1 MNLQKTDAYRPNYI
15 LLTLAVTL
23 VCIVILCGKNFWIP
37 ASKIENLYARSI
49 MLSITD
55 TAAAISSWSGQDTI
69 VPTLRDF
76 FVNITGLKN
85 HTSWDNRYYNNRNV
99 TGNNKHDKD
108 EPIPLEHEFALPEY
122 KTSMITELETET
134 KELSALAP
142 TPIMESSQTHS
153 RENPLDVFL
162 FGDSQVFSLGSGLS
176 RLVGKGSPIC
186 VDFLAIHSSGFIRS
200 DYYNWPAKLTD
211 TFREKQYE
219 GAIMML
225 GMNDYQSFR
234 DDEGTIIKKR
244 TPEWEAAYKDKC
256 RNIID
261 TVLAYTPRL
270 YWLGMPIVKN
280 DEYDRNLVYIESVQN
295 DLAQEYSP
303 EILVR
308 ISLRTQDESKP
319 ASYSDTVQLPDG
331 RALQIM
337 GGDGTHYTVEG
348 GQYMM
353 KSLFDQMVNDYLFT
367 EIPVANLP

>member
-1 MNLQKTDAYRPNYI
+1 MNLRKTDAYKPNYI
-15 LLTLAVTL
+15 LLTLAVSL
-23 VCIVILCGKNFWIP
+23 VCIVILCGKNFWIS
-37 ASKIENLYARSI
+37 ASRIENLYARSI

-55 TAAAISSWSGQDTI
+55 AASAFSSWTGQDNI
-69 VPTLRDF
+69 VPSLRNF
-76 FVNITGLKN
+76 FVDITGLKN
-85 HTSWDNRYYNNRNV
+85 HTSWDNRYYNTRNV
-99 TGNNKHDKD
+99 TEKNNDMD
-108 EPIPLEHEFALPEY
+108 ESIPLEGEFALPEY
-122 KTSMITELETET
+122 ETSAITKLKAETIEPSGL
-134 KELSALAP
+134 KL
-142 TPIMESSQTHS
+142 TPIMESDQTHS

-176 RLVGKGSPIC
+176 RLVGKNSPIS

-200 DYYNWPAKLTD
+200 DYYNWPAKLAD
-211 TFREKQYE
+211 TFREKHYE
-219 GAIMML
+219 GAIVML

-234 DDEGTIIKKR
+234 DDAGIILKKR
-244 TPEWEAAYKDKC
+244 TPEWEEAYKDKC

-261 TVLAYTPRL
+261 SVLTYTPRL

-280 DEYDRNLVYIESVQN
+280 DEYDRNLAYIESVQN

-308 ISLRTQDESKP
+308 VSLRTQGLSKP
-319 ASYSDTVQLPDG
+319 LSYSDTVLLPDG
-331 RALQIM
+331 RLLEIM